1 MWVRIPLEPFNSMKD
16 IKQKI
21 QEQINNSYQESSIL
35 FEALKRIEELEK
47 EIKDLR
53 ISKEEYRSVYG
64 WGKGKDE

>member
-1 MWVRIPLEPFNSMKD
+1 MKN

-21 QEQINNSYQESSIL
+21 QEAINRSQQDNAIL

-47 EIKDLR
+47 EIKDIR
-53 ISKEEYRSVYG
+53 ISKEEYRSIYG